1 MRYNNNNDN
10 FIYKLKRLD
19 INVIKD
25 MPQRNHIPALA
36 ELVYKPVSCLIKQEA
51 LKVSNNCVTKFHL
64 DEDEEDAEN
73 VLTKLPNAH
82 EDKNNEL
89 SLCIET
95 ANETVPTQLL
105 TIDDCIKRR

>member
-1 MRYNNNNDN
+1 
-10 FIYKLKRLD
+10 
-19 INVIKD
+19 

-36 ELVYKPVSCLIKQEA
+36 ELVYSPVSLLIKQEA

-73 VLTKLPNAH
+73 VLTELPNAH
-82 EDKNNEL
+82 EDTKNEL

-95 ANETVPTQLL
+95 ANETAPTQVL

>member
-1 MRYNNNNDN
+1 
-10 FIYKLKRLD
+10 
-19 INVIKD
+19 

-36 ELVYKPVSCLIKQEA
+36 ELVYEPVSCLIKQEA

-73 VLTKLPNAH
+73 VLTEPSNAD
-82 EDKNNEL
+82 EDTKNGL

>member
-1 MRYNNNNDN
+1 
-10 FIYKLKRLD
+10 
-19 INVIKD
+19 

-36 ELVYKPVSCLIKQEA
+36 ELVYEPVSCLIKQEA

-73 VLTKLPNAH
+73 VLTELPNTH
-82 EDKNNEL
+82 EDTKNES

-105 TIDDCIKRR
+105 TIDDCIRRR

>member
-1 MRYNNNNDN
+1 
-10 FIYKLKRLD
+10 
-19 INVIKD
+19 

-64 DEDEEDAEN
+64 DEDEEDAEI
-73 VLTKLPNAH
+73 VPTEPPNAH
-82 EDKNNEL
+82 QDTKNEF

-95 ANETVPTQLL
+95 ANETAPTQLS

>member
-1 MRYNNNNDN
+1 M
-10 FIYKLKRLD
+10 FKRLD

-25 MPQRNHIPALA
+25 MPQRNRIPALA
-36 ELVYKPVSCLIKQEA
+36 DLVYKPVSCLIKQEA

-73 VLTKLPNAH
+73 VLTELPNAH
-82 EDKNNEL
+82 EDTKNEL

-95 ANETVPTQLL
+95 PNETVPTQLL
-105 TIDDCIKRR
+105 TIDDCVKRR

>member
-1 MRYNNNNDN
+1 MFYDAQFESVVLEIGKSDITIIRTTLY
-10 FIYKLKRLD
+10 FKLKRLA

-64 DEDEEDAEN
+64 DEED
-73 VLTKLPNAH
+73 
-82 EDKNNEL
+82 
-89 SLCIET
+89 
-95 ANETVPTQLL
+95 
-105 TIDDCIKRR
+105 

>member
-1 MRYNNNNDN
+1 
-10 FIYKLKRLD
+10 
-19 INVIKD
+19 

-64 DEDEEDAEN
+64 DEDEEDADI
-73 VLTKLPNAH
+73 VLTEPPNAH
-82 EDKNNEL
+82 QDTKNEF
-89 SLCIET
+89 SVCIET
-95 ANETVPTQLL
+95 ANETAPTQLS

>member
-1 MRYNNNNDN
+1 
-10 FIYKLKRLD
+10 
-19 INVIKD
+19 

-36 ELVYKPVSCLIKQEA
+36 ELVYKPVSYLIKQEA
-51 LKVSNNCVTKFHL
+51 LKVSNNCVSKFHL

-73 VLTKLPNAH
+73 VLTEFPDAH
-82 EDKNNEL
+82 QDTKKEL
-89 SLCIET
+89 SLCIDA